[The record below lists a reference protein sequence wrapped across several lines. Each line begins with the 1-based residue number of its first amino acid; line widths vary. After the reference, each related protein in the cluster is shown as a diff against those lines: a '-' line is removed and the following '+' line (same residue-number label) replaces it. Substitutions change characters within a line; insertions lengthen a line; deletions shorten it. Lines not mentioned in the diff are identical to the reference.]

1 MTNGKGMSN
10 FTITDHWRY
19 SDDTAMHIGTALG
32 LLYDV
37 KQFDINVIGK
47 NLAIE
52 YVASFDNMSGR
63 GPGSTTSKHYLF
75 IYFYSN
81 KKLLY

>member
-1 MTNGKGMSN
+1 MNN
-10 FTITDHWRY
+10 FEINMGWRY

-37 KQFDINVIGK
+37 KQFDINVIEK

-52 YVASFDNMSGR
+52 YVASFKNMTGR
-63 GPGSTTSKHYLF
+63 GPGKTTTKSISIVQTDL
-75 IYFYSN
+75 
-81 KKLLY
+81 